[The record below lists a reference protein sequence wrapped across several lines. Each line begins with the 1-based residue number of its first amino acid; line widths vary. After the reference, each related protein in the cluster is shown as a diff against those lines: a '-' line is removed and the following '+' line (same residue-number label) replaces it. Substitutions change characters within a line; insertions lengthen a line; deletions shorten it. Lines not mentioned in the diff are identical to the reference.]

1 MKLASSRPRRATL
14 VLALTVAVFA
24 AWSVAPAA
32 AGSDAA
38 DALPSCESF
47 FSSVGALTS
56 TGIAARG
63 EEGPR
68 EPTLNETYEAMPP
81 SAFGKGGPSFRA
93 TIPVYFHVVSPDG
106 VTANVTQAQIDAQIN
121 VLNLAFSGFYGGAKT
136 GFKFKLAGVT
146 RSVNAEWFN
155 AAPGSFAEREMKK
168 ALSQGGLGALNYYST
183 TASYYLGWAYL
194 PGLTEP
200 RQYLDGVVVDWES
213 MPGTSTRYEGRY
225 DLGHTATHEVGHWLN
240 LEHTFY
246 GGCNANGDY
255 VADTP
260 AMKVPTS
267 GCPAGKDTCVNEP
280 GLDPIHNYM
289 DYSYDSCYYEFT
301 PGQAARMQDAY
312 LWYRA

>member
-32 AGSDAA
+32 AGSSAA
-38 DALPSCESF
+38 ALPSCDTL
-47 FSSVGALTS
+47 FSSVDSLTS
-56 TGIAARG
+56 TGVAARG
-63 EEGPR
+63 EDGPR
-68 EPTLNETYEAMPP
+68 EPTLNETYDAMPA
-81 SAFGKGGPSFRA
+81 SAFGKGGPNFRA

-106 VTANVTQAQIDAQIN
+106 VIANVTQAQIDAQLN
-121 VLNLAFSGFYGGAKT
+121 VLNLAFGGFYAGAKT
-136 GFKFKLAGVT
+136 GFRFKLAGVT

-155 AAPGSFAEREMKK
+155 AGPGSPAEREMKK
-168 ALSQGGLGALNYYST
+168 ALSQGGVGALNYYST

-200 RQYLDGVVVDWES
+200 RQYIDGVVVDWES
-213 MPGTSTRYEGRY
+213 MPGTSTRYAGRY
-225 DLGHTATHEVGHWLN
+225 DLGQTATHEVGHWLN

-255 VADTP
+255 VDDTP

-267 GCPAGKDTCVNEP
+267 GCPAGKDTCTNEP